1 MREVRRLLKTQYS
14 SKFMCSFVFRSTSYC
29 EVKQGLLYRIETLCQ
44 YSQSP
49 LDIVKPFVSAVA
61 TTINQEQYSSSY
73 ILISSDA
80 NPILKHV
87 R

>member
-1 MREVRRLLKTQYS
+1 MREVRRLLKTQYL
-14 SKFMCSFVFRSTSYC
+14 SKFMCLFVFRSTLYH
-29 EVKQGLLYRIETLCQ
+29 EVKQRLLYRIETLCQ
-44 YSQSP
+44 YSPSP
-49 LDIVKPFVSAVA
+49 LDIVKPFVAAVA
-61 TTINQEQYSSSY
+61 TTIKQEQYSSSY